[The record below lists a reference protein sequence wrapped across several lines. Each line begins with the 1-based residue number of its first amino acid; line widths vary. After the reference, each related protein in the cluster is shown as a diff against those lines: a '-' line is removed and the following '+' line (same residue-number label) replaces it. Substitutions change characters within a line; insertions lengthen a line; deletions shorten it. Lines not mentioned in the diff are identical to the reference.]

1 MLFQLIARNLA
12 PHKVSLIAIVL
23 LQLLSTLATL
33 YLPTLNADIIDD
45 GVVKGQIDVIMNLGL
60 WMLVITAGQVVCAV
74 AATYLSA
81 RLAMGVGR
89 AIRRDLFNKV
99 ETFSS
104 QEVGIIGAPSLIT
117 RTTNDVQQVQMLTLM
132 SFTMMVM
139 APIMCIGGI
148 VLAMAQDVPLSGLL
162 LVILPVLIIVIG
174 LIVRVLVPTFRK
186 VQHQLDDINGVL
198 REQIT
203 GISVIRAFGRR
214 DYEADRFATANGAL
228 TSSQLR
234 AGRLMSLMFPTIFF
248 VVNVTSVGVLWFGG
262 QRIDAGD
269 MQIGALTAF
278 LSYIMQILMSV
289 MMAMFMFMM
298 IPRAAVSAERIME
311 VLNTEAS
318 VVDGPNA
325 VDVTRLDGRLSVTN
339 ATFTYPG
346 AQAPVLSGVSFT
358 ASPGSTTAII
368 GSTGSGKSTLVNLIP
383 RLLDA
388 TEGGI
393 ELGGHNIKDVTLSA
407 LRGSIGLVTQN
418 AYLFTGTVASNV
430 RMGNPE
436 ATDDQLWQALETAQA
451 ADFVRDMPEGLD
463 APIEQGGS
471 NVSGGQRQRLCIARA
486 IAAAP
491 SVYLFDDSFS
501 ALDYATDAK
510 LRAALKPVTREAAVL
525 VVAQRVATIKDADNI
540 LVLDE
545 GLLVG
550 QGSHEQLLL
559 SCPTYQE
566 IVNSQ
571 LGADEDSGSPTL
583 EPDQADA
590 DRAISGKADFGSK
603 GGHS

>member
-1 MLFQLIARNLA
+1 MLFKLIARNLA
-12 PHKVSLIAIVL
+12 PHKAPLIAVIVL
-23 LQLLSTLATL
+23 QFLSTIASL

-45 GVVKGQIDVIMNLGL
+45 GVVKGRIDVIMNLGL
-60 WMLVITAGQVVCAV
+60 WMLLITAGQVLCAIT
-74 AATYLSA
+74 ATFLSA

-89 AIRRDLFNKV
+89 SIRRDLFNKV

-104 QEVGIIGAPSLIT
+104 QEVGTIGAPSLIT

-132 SFTMMVM
+132 SFTLMVM

-148 VLAMAQDVPLSGLL
+148 ILAMAQDVPLSGLL
-162 LVILPVLIIVIG
+162 LVILPVLIVAIG

-203 GISVIRAFGRR
+203 GISVIRAFGRK

-228 TSSQLR
+228 TASQLR

-298 IPRAAVSAERIME
+298 IPRAAVSAERITE
-311 VLNTEAS
+311 VLETEAS
-318 VVDGPNA
+318 VVDAPNA
-325 VDVTRLDGRLSVTN
+325 VSVGKLDGVLRVSG
-339 ATFTYPG
+339 AAFSYPG
-346 AQAPVLSGVSFT
+346 AEDPVLSGVTFS
-358 ASPGSTTAII
+358 AGPGSTTAII

-383 RLLDA
+383 RLLDS
-388 TEGGI
+388 TEGTI
-393 ELGGHNIKDVTLSA
+393 ELGGHNIKNLALSG
-407 LRGSIGLVTQN
+407 LRGSIGLVPQK

-430 RMGNPE
+430 RMGNPA
-436 ATDDQLWQALETAQA
+436 ATDEQVWEALETAQA
-451 ADFVRDMPEGLD
+451 ATFVRDMPGGL
-463 APIEQGGS
+463 AAAIEQGGS

-486 IAAAP
+486 IAAKP

-510 LRAALKPVTREAAVL
+510 LREALKPVTRDAAVL
-525 VVAQRVATIKDADNI
+525 VVAQRVGTIKDADNI

-545 GLLVG
+545 GRIVG
-550 QGSHEQLLL
+550 QGTHEALLA

-566 IVNSQ
+566 IVTSQ
-571 LGADEDSGSPTL
+571 LSSDEPPSG
-583 EPDQADA
+583 EDQENPA
-590 DRAISGKADFGSK
+590 
-603 GGHS
+603 

>member
-12 PHKVSLIAIVL
+12 PHKVPLAGIVV
-23 LQLLSTLATL
+23 LQFLSTIATL
-33 YLPTLNADIIDD
+33 FLPTLNADIIDD
-45 GVVKGQIDVIMNLGL
+45 GVVKGDLDVITSLGM
-60 WMLVITAGQVVCAV
+60 WMLLITAGQVVCAI

-104 QEVGIIGAPSLIT
+104 REVGIIGAPSLIT

-132 SFTMMVM
+132 SFTMMVT
-139 APIMCIGGI
+139 APIMCVGGI
-148 VLAMAQDVPLSGLL
+148 ILAMAQDVPLSGLL
-162 LVILPVLIIVIG
+162 LVILPVLIVTIG

-186 VQHQLDDINGVL
+186 VQRQLDDINGVL

-214 DYEADRFATANGAL
+214 DYEAERFATANGAL
-228 TSSQLR
+228 TASQLR
-234 AGRLMSLMFPTIFF
+234 AGRLLSLMFPTIFF

-262 QRIDAGD
+262 QRIDTGD

-298 IPRAAVSAERIME
+298 IPRAAVSAERITE
-311 VLNTEAS
+311 VMDAEAS
-318 VVDGPNA
+318 VVDAPGALA
-325 VDVTRLDGRLSVTN
+325 VDRLHGQLAVRN
-339 ATFTYPG
+339 AAFSYPG
-346 AQAPVLSGVSFT
+346 AQNPVLSGVSFT
-358 ASPGSTTAII
+358 AGPGTTTAII

-383 RLLDA
+383 RLLDSTA
-388 TEGGI
+388 GAI
-393 ELGGHNIKDVTLSA
+393 ELGGHDIKAVSLA
-407 LRGSIGLVTQN
+407 GLRGSIGLVPQR
-418 AYLFTGTVASNV
+418 AYLFSGTVASNV

-436 ATDDQLWQALETAQA
+436 ATDEELWEVLETAQA
-451 ADFVRDMPEGLD
+451 ADFVKEMPGGLE
-463 APIEQGGS
+463 APIDQGGS

-486 IAAAP
+486 IAARP

-510 LRAALKPVTREAAVL
+510 LRAALKPITRDAAVL
-525 VVAQRVATIKDADNI
+525 VVAQRVGTIVDADNI

-545 GLLVG
+545 GRLVG
-550 QGSHEQLLL
+550 QGTHAQLLEN
-559 SCPTYQE
+559 CPTYQE
-566 IVNSQ
+566 IVTSQ
-571 LGADEDSGSPTL
+571 LSTDDEGS
-583 EPDQADA
+583 
-590 DRAISGKADFGSK
+590 RA
-603 GGHS
+603 

>member
-1 MLFQLIARNLA
+1 MLFRLIARNLA
-12 PHKVSLIAIVL
+12 PHKGPLIAIVV
-23 LQLLSTLATL
+23 LQFLSTIATL

-45 GVVKGQIDVIMNLGL
+45 GVVKGRIDVIMNLGL
-60 WMLVITAGQVVCAV
+60 LMLLITAGQVVCAI

-89 AIRRDLFNKV
+89 AIRRDLFDKV

-139 APIMCIGGI
+139 APIMCVGGI

-162 LVILPVLIIVIG
+162 LVILPVLVIAIG

-186 VQHQLDDINGVL
+186 VQSQLDDINGVL

-214 DYEADRFATANGAL
+214 DYEAERFATANGAL
-228 TSSQLR
+228 TASQLR
-234 AGRLMSLMFPTIFF
+234 TGRLLSLMFPTIFF

-262 QRIDAGD
+262 QRIDAGQ

-311 VLNTEAS
+311 VLDTESS
-318 VVDGPNA
+318 VIDAPNA
-325 VDVTRLDGRLSVTN
+325 ISVARLDGVLRVSD
-339 ATFTYPG
+339 AAFSYPG
-346 AQAPVLSGVSFT
+346 AQDPVLSGVSFT
-358 ASPGSTTAII
+358 AAPGTTTAII

-383 RLLDA
+383 RLLDSTA
-388 TEGGI
+388 GTV
-393 ELGGHNIKDVTLSA
+393 ELGGHDIKTLTLSS
-407 LRGSIGLVTQN
+407 LRGSIGLVPQR
-418 AYLFTGTVASNV
+418 AYLFAGTVASNV
-430 RMGNPE
+430 RMGNPQ
-436 ATDDQLWQALETAQA
+436 ATDQQVWQALETAQA
-451 ADFVRDMPEGLD
+451 ADFVRGMPEGLD

-486 IAAAP
+486 IAAEP

-501 ALDYATDAK
+501 ALDYVTDAK
-510 LRAALKPVTREAAVL
+510 LRAALKPVTRDAAVL
-525 VVAQRVATIKDADNI
+525 VVAQRVGTIKDADNI

-545 GLLVG
+545 GRLVG
-550 QGSHEQLLL
+550 QGTHETLLET
-559 SCPTYQE
+559 CPTYQE
-566 IVNSQ
+566 IVTSQ
-571 LGADEDSGSPTL
+571 LSSDDSQGEPELNGQGSP
-583 EPDQADA
+583 A
-590 DRAISGKADFGSK
+590 
-603 GGHS
+603 

>member
-12 PHKVSLIAIVL
+12 PHKGPLIAIVV
-23 LQLLSTLATL
+23 LQFLSTIATL

-60 WMLVITAGQVVCAV
+60 WMLLITAGQVVCAI

-81 RLAMGVGR
+81 HLAMGVGR
-89 AIRRDLFNKV
+89 QIRRDLFNKV

-139 APIMCIGGI
+139 APIMCVGGI
-148 VLAMAQDVPLSGLL
+148 ILAMAQDIPLSGLL
-162 LVILPVLIIVIG
+162 LVILPVLIVAIA

-186 VQHQLDDINGVL
+186 VQKQLDDINGVL

-203 GISVIRAFGRR
+203 GISVIRAFGRK

-228 TSSQLR
+228 TGSQLR
-234 AGRLMSLMFPTIFF
+234 AGRLLSLMFPTIFF

-298 IPRAAVSAERIME
+298 IPRAAVSAERITE
-311 VLNTEAS
+311 VLDTEAS
-318 VVDGPNA
+318 VVDAPGALA
-325 VDVTRLDGRLSVTN
+325 VDRLGGRLRVEN
-339 ATFTYPG
+339 AAFSYPG
-346 AQAPVLSGVSFT
+346 AQDPVLSGVSFS
-358 ASPGSTTAII
+358 AGPGTTTAVI

-383 RLLDA
+383 RLLDS
-388 TEGGI
+388 TEGAI
-393 ELGGHNIKDVTLSA
+393 ELDGHNIKDVTLAA
-407 LRGSIGLVTQN
+407 LRGSIGLVPQR
-418 AYLFTGTVASNV
+418 AYLFSGTVASNV
-430 RMGNPE
+430 RMGNPAASDE
-436 ATDDQLWQALETAQA
+436 QVWEALETAQA
-451 ADFVRDMPEGLD
+451 ADFVRDMPQGLE

-471 NVSGGQRQRLCIARA
+471 NVSGGQRQRLCTARA
-486 IAAAP
+486 IAAKP

-510 LRAALKPVTREAAVL
+510 LRAALKPVTRDAAVL
-525 VVAQRVATIKDADNI
+525 VVAQRVGTIKDADNI

-545 GLLVG
+545 GRLVG
-550 QGSHEQLLL
+550 QGTHEQLLQT
-559 SCPTYQE
+559 CPTYQE
-566 IVNSQ
+566 IVTSQ
-571 LGADEDSGSPTL
+571 LSTEDAATEGRGSN
-583 EPDQADA
+583 A
-590 DRAISGKADFGSK
+590 
-603 GGHS
+603 

>member
-12 PHKVSLIAIVL
+12 PHKGPLIAIVL
-23 LQLLSTLATL
+23 LQFLSTIATL

-60 WMLVITAGQVVCAV
+60 WMLMITAGQVVCAI

-89 AIRRDLFNKV
+89 QIRRDLFNKV

-132 SFTMMVM
+132 AFTMMVM
-139 APIMCIGGI
+139 APIMCVGGI
-148 VLAMAQDVPLSGLL
+148 ILAMAQDVPLSGLL
-162 LVILPVLIIVIG
+162 LVILPVLIIAIA

-186 VQHQLDDINGVL
+186 VQKQLDDINGVL

-203 GISVIRAFGRR
+203 GISVIRAFGRK

-228 TSSQLR
+228 TGSQLR

-298 IPRAAVSAERIME
+298 IPRAAVSAERITA
-311 VLNTEAS
+311 VLDTEAS
-318 VVDGPNA
+318 VVDAPGAFA
-325 VDVTRLDGRLSVTN
+325 VDRLGGRLRVDN
-339 ATFTYPG
+339 AAFSYPG
-346 AQAPVLSGVSFT
+346 AQDPVLSGVSFS
-358 ASPGSTTAII
+358 AGPGTTTAVI

-383 RLLDA
+383 RLLDS
-388 TEGGI
+388 TEGAI
-393 ELGGHNIKDVTLSA
+393 ELDGHNIKEVTLA
-407 LRGSIGLVTQN
+407 TLRGSIGLVPQR
-418 AYLFTGTVASNV
+418 AYLFSGTVASNV
-430 RMGNPE
+430 RMGNPAASDE
-436 ATDDQLWQALETAQA
+436 QVWEALETAQA
-451 ADFVRDMPEGLD
+451 ADFVREMPQGLE

-471 NVSGGQRQRLCIARA
+471 NLSGGQRQRLCIARA
-486 IAAAP
+486 IAARP

-510 LRAALKPVTREAAVL
+510 LRAALKPVTRDAAVL
-525 VVAQRVATIKDADNI
+525 VVAQRVGTIKEADNI

-545 GLLVG
+545 GRLVG
-550 QGSHEQLLL
+550 QGTHEQLLQT
-559 SCPTYQE
+559 CPTYQE
-566 IVNSQ
+566 IVTSQ
-571 LGADEDSGSPTL
+571 LTTEDAATEGRGSN
-583 EPDQADA
+583 A
-590 DRAISGKADFGSK
+590 
-603 GGHS
+603 

>member
-1 MLFQLIARNLA
+1 MLLKLIARNLA
-12 PHKVSLIAIVL
+12 PHKVPLTAIVV
-23 LQLLSTLATL
+23 LQFLSTLATL

-45 GVVKGQIDVIMNLGL
+45 GVVKGDIGVIWSLGK
-60 WMLVITAGQVVCAV
+60 WMLLITAGQVVCAIT
-74 AATYLSA
+74 ATYLSA

-89 AIRRDLFNKV
+89 QIRRDLFTKV

-104 QEVGIIGAPSLIT
+104 QEVGTIGAPSLIT

-132 SFTMMVM
+132 SFTLMVT
-139 APIMCIGGI
+139 APIMSIGGV

-162 LVILPVLIIVIG
+162 LVILPVLIVAIG

-203 GISVIRAFGRR
+203 GLSVIRAFGRR
-214 DYEADRFATANGAL
+214 NFEADRFATANGAL

-234 AGRLMSLMFPTIFF
+234 AGRLMALMFPTIFF

-262 QRIDAGD
+262 QRIDSGA

-278 LSYIMQILMSV
+278 LSYIMQILMAV

-298 IPRAAVSAERIME
+298 IPRAAVSAERITE
-311 VLNTEAS
+311 VLETHPS
-318 VVDGPNA
+318 VVDAPDAIA
-325 VDVTRLDGRLSVTN
+325 VDKLEGILEVRDAGFR
-339 ATFTYPG
+339 YPG
-346 AQAPVLSGVSFT
+346 AKDPVLSGITFS
-358 ASPGSTTAII
+358 AGPGTTTAII

-383 RLLDA
+383 RLLDTTKGDIA
-388 TEGGI
+388 
-393 ELGGHNIKDVTLSA
+393 LGGHNIRAVTLA
-407 LRGSIGLVTQN
+407 GLRGSIGLVPQK
-418 AYLFTGTVASNV
+418 AYLFTGTVASNL
-430 RMGNPE
+430 RMGNPD
-436 ATDDQLWQALETAQA
+436 ATDEQLWDALTTAQA
-451 ADFVRDMPEGLD
+451 ADFVRLMPGGLQGV
-463 APIEQGGS
+463 IGQGGS

-486 IAAAP
+486 ITAAP

-525 VVAQRVATIKDADNI
+525 VVAQRVGTIRDADNI

-545 GLLVG
+545 GRLVG
-550 QGSHEQLLL
+550 QGTHEELLL
-559 SCPTYQE
+559 TCPTYQE
-566 IVNSQ
+566 IVTSQ
-571 LGADEDSGSPTL
+571 LSAEDSPVSAADQESP
-583 EPDQADA
+583 A
-590 DRAISGKADFGSK
+590 
-603 GGHS
+603 

>member
-1 MLFQLIARNLA
+1 MLFKLVARNLA
-12 PHKVSLIAIVL
+12 PHKVPLIAIVL
-23 LQLLSTLATL
+23 LQFLSTLATL

-45 GVVKGQIDVIMNLGL
+45 GVVKGNIGLIWSLGK
-60 WMLVITAGQVVCAV
+60 WMLLITAGQIVCAIV
-74 AATYLSA
+74 ATYLSA

-89 AIRRDLFNKV
+89 QIRRDLFNKV

-104 QEVGIIGAPSLIT
+104 QEVGTIGAPSLIT

-132 SFTMMVM
+132 SFTLMVT
-139 APIMCIGGI
+139 APIMSIGGVI
-148 VLAMAQDVPLSGLL
+148 LAMAQDVPLSGLL
-162 LVILPVLIIVIG
+162 LVILPVLLVAIG

-186 VQHQLDDINGVL
+186 VQRQLDDINGVL

-214 DYEADRFATANGAL
+214 NYEADRFATANGAL
-228 TSSQLR
+228 TASQLR
-234 AGRLMSLMFPTIFF
+234 AGRLMALMFPTIFF

-262 QRIDAGD
+262 QRIDSGA

-278 LSYIMQILMSV
+278 LSYIMQILMAV

-311 VLNTEAS
+311 VLTTES
-318 VVDGPNA
+318 TVVDAEDA
-325 VDVTRLDGRLSVTN
+325 VHVARLDGVLHVRD
-339 ATFTYPG
+339 AAFRYPG
-346 AQAPVLSGVSFT
+346 AKDPVLSGVTFS
-358 ASPGSTTAII
+358 AGPGTTTAII

-388 TEGGI
+388 TDGDI
-393 ELGGHNIKDVTLSA
+393 ELGGHNIKAVTLA
-407 LRGSIGLVTQN
+407 GLRSSIGLVPQK
-418 AYLFTGTVASNV
+418 AYLFTGTVASNL

-436 ATDDQLWQALETAQA
+436 ATDEQLWEALETAQA
-451 ADFVRDMPEGLD
+451 ADFVRRMPGELQATIG
-463 APIEQGGS
+463 QGGS

-486 IAAAP
+486 ITAQP
-491 SVYLFDDSFS
+491 SLYLFDDSFS

-525 VVAQRVATIKDADNI
+525 VVAQRVGTIKDADNI

-545 GLLVG
+545 GRLVG
-550 QGSHEQLLL
+550 QGTHEQLLET
-559 SCPTYQE
+559 CPTYQE
-566 IVNSQ
+566 IVTSQ
-571 LGADEDSGSPTL
+571 LSAEDSDTSAEDQESP
-583 EPDQADA
+583 A
-590 DRAISGKADFGSK
+590 
-603 GGHS
+603 

>member
-1 MLFQLIARNLA
+1 MLFKLIVRNLA
-12 PHKVSLIAIVL
+12 PHKAPLIAVIS
-23 LQLLSTLATL
+23 LQFLSTLATL

-45 GVVKGQIDVIMNLGL
+45 GVVKGRVDVITTLGL
-60 WMLVITAGQVVCAV
+60 WMLLITAGQVVCAI
-74 AATYLSA
+74 AATFLSA

-89 AIRRDLFNKV
+89 QIRRDLFNKV

-132 SFTMMVM
+132 SFTMMVT

-148 VLAMAQDVPLSGLL
+148 ILAMAQDVPLSGLL
-162 LVILPVLIIVIG
+162 LVILPVLVIAIG

-186 VQHQLDDINGVL
+186 VQRQLDDINGVL

-214 DYEADRFATANGAL
+214 DYEAERFATANGAL
-228 TSSQLR
+228 TASQLR
-234 AGRLMSLMFPTIFF
+234 AGRLLALMFPTIFF

-278 LSYIMQILMSV
+278 LSYIMQILMAV

-298 IPRAAVSAERIME
+298 IPRAAVSAERITE
-311 VLNTEAS
+311 VLDTAAG
-318 VVDGPNA
+318 VVDAPGA
-325 VDVTRLDGRLSVTN
+325 LDPGRLAGSLAVRD
-339 ATFTYPG
+339 AAFSYPG
-346 AQAPVLSGVSFT
+346 AQDPALSGVSFT
-358 ASPGSTTAII
+358 AAPGTTTAVI

-383 RLLDA
+383 RLLDT
-388 TEGGI
+388 TEGTI
-393 ELGGHNIKDVTLSA
+393 AMGGHDIRTVTLNT
-407 LRGSIGLVTQN
+407 LRGSIGLVPQR
-418 AYLFTGTVASNV
+418 AYLFSGTVASNI
-430 RMGNPE
+430 RMGNPD
-436 ATDDQLWQALETAQA
+436 ATDDQVWEALETAQA
-451 ADFVRDMPEGLD
+451 ADFVRDMPGGLE
-463 APIEQGGS
+463 APVEQGGA

-486 IAAAP
+486 IAARP

-510 LRAALKPVTREAAVL
+510 LRAALKAVTRDAAVL
-525 VVAQRVATIKDADNI
+525 VVAQRVGTIRHADNI

-545 GLLVG
+545 GRLVG
-550 QGSHEQLLL
+550 QGTHDQLMLD
-559 SCPTYQE
+559 CPTYQE
-566 IVNSQ
+566 IVTSQ
-571 LGADEDSGSPTL
+571 LTAEEAGA
-583 EPDQADA
+583 PDGAAGAAGAAGQARGLA
-590 DRAISGKADFGSK
+590 
-603 GGHS
+603 

>member
-12 PHKVSLIAIVL
+12 PHKGPLIAIVL
-23 LQLLSTLATL
+23 LQFLSTIATL

-60 WMLVITAGQVVCAV
+60 WMLLITAGQVVCAI

-89 AIRRDLFNKV
+89 QIRRDLFNKV

-132 SFTMMVM
+132 AFTMMVM
-139 APIMCIGGI
+139 APIMCVGGI
-148 VLAMAQDVPLSGLL
+148 ILAMAQDVPLSGLL
-162 LVILPVLIIVIG
+162 LVILPVLIIAIA

-186 VQHQLDDINGVL
+186 VQKQLDDINGVL

-203 GISVIRAFGRR
+203 GISVIRAFGRK

-228 TSSQLR
+228 TGSQLR

-298 IPRAAVSAERIME
+298 IPRAAVSAERITE
-311 VLNTEAS
+311 VLDTEAS
-318 VVDGPNA
+318 VVDAPGAFA
-325 VDVTRLDGRLSVTN
+325 VDRLGGRLRVDN
-339 ATFTYPG
+339 AAFSYPG
-346 AQAPVLSGVSFT
+346 AQDPVLSGVSFS
-358 ASPGSTTAII
+358 AGPGTTTAVI

-383 RLLDA
+383 RLLDS
-388 TEGGI
+388 TEGAI
-393 ELGGHNIKDVTLSA
+393 ELDGHNIKEVTLA
-407 LRGSIGLVTQN
+407 TLRGSIGLVPQR
-418 AYLFTGTVASNV
+418 AYLFSGTVASNV
-430 RMGNPE
+430 RMGNPAASDE
-436 ATDDQLWQALETAQA
+436 QVWEALETAQA
-451 ADFVRDMPEGLD
+451 ADFVREMPQGLE

-471 NVSGGQRQRLCIARA
+471 NLSGGQRQRLCIARA
-486 IAAAP
+486 IAARP

-510 LRAALKPVTREAAVL
+510 LRAALKPVTRDAAVL
-525 VVAQRVATIKDADNI
+525 VVAQRVGTIKEADNI

-545 GLLVG
+545 GRLVG
-550 QGSHEQLLL
+550 QGTHEQLLQT
-559 SCPTYQE
+559 CPTYQE
-566 IVNSQ
+566 IVTSQ
-571 LGADEDSGSPTL
+571 LTTEDAATEGRGSN
-583 EPDQADA
+583 A
-590 DRAISGKADFGSK
+590 
-603 GGHS
+603 

>member
-1 MLFQLIARNLA
+1 VLFHLIARNLA
-12 PHKVSLIAIVL
+12 PHKGPLIAIVV
-23 LQLLSTLATL
+23 LQFLSTIASL

-45 GVVKGQIDVIMNLGL
+45 GVVKGRIDVIMNLGL
-60 WMLVITAGQVVCAV
+60 WMLLITAGQVVCAI

-89 AIRRDLFNKV
+89 QIRRDLFDKV

-162 LVILPVLIIVIG
+162 LVILPVLIIAIG

-186 VQHQLDDINGVL
+186 VQSQLDDINGVL

-203 GISVIRAFGRR
+203 GISVIRAFGRK
-214 DYEADRFATANGAL
+214 DYEAERFATANGAL
-228 TSSQLR
+228 TASQLR
-234 AGRLMSLMFPTIFF
+234 TGRLLSLMFPTIFF

-262 QRIDAGD
+262 QRIDAGQ

-298 IPRAAVSAERIME
+298 IPRAAVSAERITE
-311 VLNTEAS
+311 VLTTEAS
-318 VVDGPNA
+318 VVDAPNA
-325 VDVTRLDGRLSVTN
+325 ISVDRLDGVLRVRGAAFS
-339 ATFTYPG
+339 YPG
-346 AQAPVLSGVSFT
+346 AESPVLSDVSFT
-358 ASPGSTTAII
+358 AGPGTTTAII

-388 TEGGI
+388 TAGTVEV
-393 ELGGHNIKDVTLSA
+393 GGHDIRAVTLAS
-407 LRGSIGLVTQN
+407 LRGSIGLVPQK
-418 AYLFTGTVASNV
+418 AYLFSGTVASNI
-430 RMGNPE
+430 RMGNPSASDE
-436 ATDDQLWQALETAQA
+436 QLWQALETAQA
-451 ADFVRDMPEGLD
+451 AEFVRGMPEGLD

-486 IAAAP
+486 IAAQP

-510 LRAALKPVTREAAVL
+510 LRAALKPVTRDAAVL
-525 VVAQRVATIKDADNI
+525 VVAQRVGTIRDADNI

-545 GLLVG
+545 GRLVG
-550 QGSHEQLLL
+550 QGTHVELLET
-559 SCPTYQE
+559 CPTYQE
-566 IVNSQ
+566 IVTSQ
-571 LGADEDSGSPTL
+571 LTDEEAQDTASSHGQGIP
-583 EPDQADA
+583 E
-590 DRAISGKADFGSK
+590 
-603 GGHS
+603 

>member
-1 MLFQLIARNLA
+1 MLLKLIARNLA
-12 PHKVSLIAIVL
+12 PHKVPLTAIVV
-23 LQLLSTLATL
+23 LQFLSTLATL

-45 GVVKGQIDVIMNLGL
+45 GVVKGDIGVIWSLGK
-60 WMLVITAGQVVCAV
+60 WMLLITAGQVVCAIT
-74 AATYLSA
+74 ATYLSA

-89 AIRRDLFNKV
+89 QIRRDLFTKV

-104 QEVGIIGAPSLIT
+104 QEVGTIGAPSLIT

-132 SFTMMVM
+132 SFTLMVT
-139 APIMCIGGI
+139 APIMSIGGV

-162 LVILPVLIIVIG
+162 LVILPVLIVAIG

-203 GISVIRAFGRR
+203 GLSVIRAFGRR
-214 DYEADRFATANGAL
+214 NFEADRFATANGAL

-234 AGRLMSLMFPTIFF
+234 AGRLMALMFPTIFF

-262 QRIDAGD
+262 QRIDSGA

-278 LSYIMQILMSV
+278 LSYIMQILMAV

-298 IPRAAVSAERIME
+298 IPRAAVSAERITE
-311 VLNTEAS
+311 VLETHPS
-318 VVDGPNA
+318 VVDAPDAIA
-325 VDVTRLDGRLSVTN
+325 VDKLEGILEVRDAGFR
-339 ATFTYPG
+339 YPG
-346 AQAPVLSGVSFT
+346 AKDPVLSGITFS
-358 ASPGSTTAII
+358 AGPGTTTAII

-383 RLLDA
+383 RLLDTTKGDIA
-388 TEGGI
+388 
-393 ELGGHNIKDVTLSA
+393 LGGHNIRAVTLA
-407 LRGSIGLVTQN
+407 GLRGSIGLVPQR
-418 AYLFTGTVASNV
+418 AYLFTGTVASNL
-430 RMGNPE
+430 RMGNPD
-436 ATDDQLWQALETAQA
+436 ATDEQLWDALTTAQA
-451 ADFVRDMPEGLD
+451 ADFVRLMPGGLQGV
-463 APIEQGGS
+463 IGQGGS

-486 IAAAP
+486 ITAAP

-525 VVAQRVATIKDADNI
+525 VVAQRVGTIRDADNI

-545 GLLVG
+545 GRLVG
-550 QGSHEQLLL
+550 QGTHEELLL
-559 SCPTYQE
+559 TCPTYQE
-566 IVNSQ
+566 IVTSQ
-571 LGADEDSGSPTL
+571 LSAEDSPVSAADQESP
-583 EPDQADA
+583 A
-590 DRAISGKADFGSK
+590 
-603 GGHS
+603 

>member
-1 MLFQLIARNLA
+1 MLYRLIARNLA
-12 PHKVSLIAIVL
+12 PHKGPLIMIVV
-23 LQLLSTLATL
+23 LQFISTIATL

-45 GVVKGQIDVIMNLGL
+45 GVVKGDIGTIYSLGM
-60 WMLVITAGQVVCAV
+60 WMLIITAGQVVCAI
-74 AATYLSA
+74 AATFLSA

-89 AIRRDLFNKV
+89 QIRRDLFDKV
-99 ETFSS
+99 ETFSA

-148 VLAMAQDVPLSGLL
+148 ILAMRQDVPLSGLL
-162 LVILPVLIIVIG
+162 LVILPVLIIAIA

-203 GISVIRAFGRR
+203 GISVIRAFVRR
-214 DYEADRFATANGAL
+214 DYEAERFATANGAL
-228 TSSQLR
+228 TASQLR
-234 AGRLMSLMFPTIFF
+234 AGRLLSLMFPTIFF

-262 QRIDAGD
+262 QRIDAGH

-298 IPRAAVSAERIME
+298 IPRAAVSAERIQE
-311 VLNTEAS
+311 VLDTEPS
-318 VVDGPNA
+318 VVDTPDSLEIA
-325 VDVTRLDGRLSVTN
+325 HLDGHLRVQG
-339 ATFTYPG
+339 ATFKYPG
-346 AQAPVLSGVSFT
+346 AQDPVLSGVSFT
-358 ASPGSTTAII
+358 AAPGTMTAII

-383 RLLDA
+383 RLLDS
-388 TEGGI
+388 TVGEI
-393 ELGGHNIKDVTLSA
+393 HLGGHDIKNVTLTS
-407 LRGSIGLVTQN
+407 LRSSIGLVPQK
-418 AYLFTGTVASNV
+418 AYLFSGTVASNI
-430 RMGNPE
+430 RMGNAN
-436 ATDDQLWQALETAQA
+436 ATDEQVWAALEVAQA
-451 ADFVRDMPEGLD
+451 ADFVREMPGGLD
-463 APIEQGGS
+463 ATIEQSGS

-486 IAAAP
+486 VVANP

-510 LRAALKPVTREAAVL
+510 LRAALKPVTTDAAVL
-525 VVAQRVATIKDADNI
+525 VVAQRVGTIRHADNI

-545 GLLVG
+545 GKLVG
-550 QGSHEQLLL
+550 QGTHDQLLL
-559 SCPTYQE
+559 TCPTYQE
-566 IVNSQ
+566 IVTSQ
-571 LGADEDSGSPTL
+571 MTEEEQEQSA
-583 EPDQADA
+583 
-590 DRAISGKADFGSK
+590 
-603 GGHS
+603 

>member
-1 MLFQLIARNLA
+1 MLFRLIARNLA
-12 PHKVSLIAIVL
+12 PHKGPLIAIVV
-23 LQLLSTLATL
+23 LQFLSTIATL

-45 GVVKGQIDVIMNLGL
+45 GVVKGRIDVIMNLGL
-60 WMLVITAGQVVCAV
+60 LMLLITAGQVVCAI

-89 AIRRDLFNKV
+89 AIRRDLFDKV

-139 APIMCIGGI
+139 APIMCVGGI

-162 LVILPVLIIVIG
+162 LVILPVLVIAIG

-186 VQHQLDDINGVL
+186 VQSQLDDINGVL

-214 DYEADRFATANGAL
+214 DYEAERFATANGAL
-228 TSSQLR
+228 TASQLR
-234 AGRLMSLMFPTIFF
+234 TGRLLSLMFPTIFF

-262 QRIDAGD
+262 QRIDAGQ

-311 VLNTEAS
+311 VLDTESS
-318 VVDGPNA
+318 VIDAPNA
-325 VDVTRLDGRLSVTN
+325 ISVARLDGVLRVSD
-339 ATFTYPG
+339 AAFSYPG
-346 AQAPVLSGVSFT
+346 AQDPVLSGVSFS
-358 ASPGSTTAII
+358 AAPGTTTAII

-383 RLLDA
+383 RLLDSTA
-388 TEGGI
+388 GTV
-393 ELGGHNIKDVTLSA
+393 ELGGHDIKTLTLSS
-407 LRGSIGLVTQN
+407 LRGSIGLVPQR
-418 AYLFTGTVASNV
+418 AYLFAGTVASNV
-430 RMGNPE
+430 RMGNPQ
-436 ATDDQLWQALETAQA
+436 ATDQQVWQALETAQA
-451 ADFVRDMPEGLD
+451 ADFVRGMPEGLD

-486 IAAAP
+486 IAAGP

-501 ALDYATDAK
+501 ALDYVTDAK
-510 LRAALKPVTREAAVL
+510 LRAALKPVTRDAAVL
-525 VVAQRVATIKDADNI
+525 VVAQRVGTIKDADNI

-545 GLLVG
+545 GRLVG
-550 QGSHEQLLL
+550 QGTHETLLET
-559 SCPTYQE
+559 CPTYQE
-566 IVNSQ
+566 IVTSQ
-571 LGADEDSGSPTL
+571 LSSDDSQGEPELNGQGSP
-583 EPDQADA
+583 A
-590 DRAISGKADFGSK
+590 
-603 GGHS
+603 

>member
-1 MLFQLIARNLA
+1 MLFKLIARNLA
-12 PHKVSLIAIVL
+12 PHKVPLIAIVV
-23 LQLLSTLATL
+23 LQFLSTLGTL

-45 GVVKGQIDVIMNLGL
+45 GVVKGNVSVILNLGL
-60 WMLVITAGQVVCAV
+60 WMLLITAGQVICAI
-74 AATYLSA
+74 AATFLSA

-89 AIRRDLFNKV
+89 QIRRDLFNKV

-104 QEVGIIGAPSLIT
+104 REVGIIGAPSLIT

-132 SFTMMVM
+132 SFTLMVT

-148 VLAMAQDVPLSGLL
+148 VLAMAQDVALSGLL
-162 LVILPVLIIVIG
+162 LVILPILIIAIA

-186 VQHQLDDINGVL
+186 VQSQLDDINGVL

-228 TSSQLR
+228 TASQLR
-234 AGRLMSLMFPTIFF
+234 AGRLLSLMFPTIFF
-248 VVNVTSVGVLWFGG
+248 VVNVTSIGVLWFGG
-262 QRIDAGD
+262 QRIDAGS

-298 IPRAAVSAERIME
+298 IPRAAVSAERITE
-311 VLNTEAS
+311 VLDTEPSVFDAS
-318 VVDGPNA
+318 NAISVDK
-325 VDVTRLDGRLSVTN
+325 LDGVLRVNN
-339 ATFTYPG
+339 AAFSYPG
-346 AQAPVLSGVSFT
+346 AQESVLSGVSFS
-358 ASPGSTTAII
+358 AGPGTTTAII

-383 RLLDA
+383 RLLDS
-388 TEGGI
+388 TQGTI
-393 ELGGHNIKDVTLSA
+393 ELGGHNVKALTLTA
-407 LRGSIGLVTQN
+407 LRGSIGLVPQK
-418 AYLFTGTVASNV
+418 AYLFSGTVASNV
-430 RMGNPE
+430 RMGNPQ
-436 ATDDQLWQALETAQA
+436 ATDEQLWQALETAQA
-451 ADFVRDMPEGLD
+451 ADFVRSMPEGLD

-486 IAAAP
+486 IAAQP

-510 LRAALKPVTREAAVL
+510 LRAALKPVTRDAAVL
-525 VVAQRVATIKDADNI
+525 VVAQRVGTIRDADNI

-545 GLLVG
+545 GRLVG
-550 QGSHEQLLL
+550 QGTHHELLQT
-559 SCPTYQE
+559 CPTYQE
-566 IVNSQ
+566 IVTSQ
-571 LGADEDSGSPTL
+571 LNAQDTEDSQELGS
-583 EPDQADA
+583 QA
-590 DRAISGKADFGSK
+590 
-603 GGHS
+603 

>member
-1 MLFQLIARNLA
+1 MLFRLIMRNLA
-12 PHKVSLIAIVL
+12 PHKASVIAVIA
-23 LQLLSTLATL
+23 LQFLSTLATL

-45 GVVKGQIDVIMNLGL
+45 GVVKGRIDVITNLGL
-60 WMLVITAGQVVCAV
+60 WMLLITAGQVVCAI

-89 AIRRDLFNKV
+89 QIRRDLFNKV

-104 QEVGIIGAPSLIT
+104 QEVGTIGAPSLIT

-132 SFTMMVM
+132 SFTLMVT
-139 APIMCIGGI
+139 APIMSIGGI
-148 VLAMAQDVPLSGLL
+148 IMAMAQDVPLSGLL
-162 LVILPVLIIVIG
+162 LVILPVLVIAIG

-186 VQHQLDDINGVL
+186 VQRQLDDINGVL

-214 DYEADRFATANGAL
+214 DYEARRFAAANGAL
-228 TSSQLR
+228 TASQLR
-234 AGRLMSLMFPTIFF
+234 AGRLLALMFPTIFF

-278 LSYIMQILMSV
+278 LSYIMQILMAV

-298 IPRAAVSAERIME
+298 IPRAAVSAERITE
-311 VLNTEAS
+311 VLDTAAA
-318 VVDGPNA
+318 VVDAPGALAP
-325 VDVTRLDGRLSVTN
+325 GRLEGSLAVHN
-339 ATFTYPG
+339 AAFSYPG
-346 AQAPVLSGVSFT
+346 AQDPVLSGVSFT
-358 ASPGSTTAII
+358 AAPGTTTAVI

-388 TEGGI
+388 TEGAI
-393 ELGGHNIKDVTLSA
+393 AMGGHDIRTVTLNT
-407 LRGSIGLVTQN
+407 LRGSIGLVPQK
-418 AYLFTGTVASNV
+418 AYLFSGTVASNI
-430 RMGNPE
+430 RMGNPD
-436 ATDDQLWQALETAQA
+436 ATDEQVWDALETAQA
-451 ADFVRDMPEGLD
+451 AGFVRDMPGGLD
-463 APIEQGGS
+463 APVDQGGS

-486 IAAAP
+486 IAARP

-510 LRAALKPVTREAAVL
+510 LRAALKPVTRDAAVI
-525 VVAQRVATIKDADNI
+525 VVAQRVGTIRHADNI

-545 GLLVG
+545 GRLVG
-550 QGSHEQLLL
+550 QGTHDQLMLD
-559 SCPTYQE
+559 CPTYQE
-566 IVNSQ
+566 IVTSQ
-571 LGADEDSGSPTL
+571 LTAGDAGAPDGADG
-583 EPDQADA
+583 QA
-590 DRAISGKADFGSK
+590 
-603 GGHS
+603 GGQA

>member
-12 PHKVSLIAIVL
+12 PHKGPLIAIVV
-23 LQLLSTLATL
+23 LQFLSTIATL

-60 WMLVITAGQVVCAV
+60 WMLLITAGQVVCAI

-81 RLAMGVGR
+81 HLAMGVGR
-89 AIRRDLFNKV
+89 QIRRDLFNKV

-139 APIMCIGGI
+139 APIMCVGGI
-148 VLAMAQDVPLSGLL
+148 ILAMAQDIPLSGLL
-162 LVILPVLIIVIG
+162 LVILPVLIVAIA

-186 VQHQLDDINGVL
+186 VQKQLDDINGVL

-203 GISVIRAFGRR
+203 GISVIRAFGRK

-228 TSSQLR
+228 TGSQLR
-234 AGRLMSLMFPTIFF
+234 AGRLLSLMFPTIFF

-298 IPRAAVSAERIME
+298 IPRAAVSAERITE
-311 VLNTEAS
+311 VLDTEAS
-318 VVDGPNA
+318 VVDAPGALA
-325 VDVTRLDGRLSVTN
+325 VDRLGGRLRVEN
-339 ATFTYPG
+339 AAFSYPG
-346 AQAPVLSGVSFT
+346 AQDPVLSGVSFS
-358 ASPGSTTAII
+358 AGPGTTTAVI

-383 RLLDA
+383 RLLDS
-388 TEGGI
+388 TEGAI
-393 ELGGHNIKDVTLSA
+393 ELGGHNIKDVTLA
-407 LRGSIGLVTQN
+407 TLRGSIGLVPQR
-418 AYLFTGTVASNV
+418 AYLFSGTVASNV
-430 RMGNPE
+430 RMGNPAASDE
-436 ATDDQLWQALETAQA
+436 QVWEALETAQA
-451 ADFVRDMPEGLD
+451 ADFVRDMPQGLE

-486 IAAAP
+486 IAARP

-510 LRAALKPVTREAAVL
+510 LRAALKPVTRDAAVL
-525 VVAQRVATIKDADNI
+525 VVAQRVGTIKDADNI

-545 GLLVG
+545 GRLVG
-550 QGSHEQLLL
+550 QGTHEQLLQT
-559 SCPTYQE
+559 CPTYQE
-566 IVNSQ
+566 IVTSQ
-571 LGADEDSGSPTL
+571 LSTEDAATEGRGSN
-583 EPDQADA
+583 A
-590 DRAISGKADFGSK
+590 
-603 GGHS
+603 